1 MDKSSISIQGVD
13 VWYGEK
19 QALEDVNLEIPEKGI
34 TALIG
39 PSGCGKTT
47 LLRSLNRL
55 NDLIPDFSL
64 SGRISIGGR
73 DIYANNDPAL
83 VRELRKG
90 IGMVFQQPNPLPD
103 TIIKNLMLP
112 VRENY
117 VMKKADIKEKA
128 VEKLKRIGF
137 YDEVSGRLN
146 KSALSLS
153 GGQQQ
158 RLCIARALMLEPEV
172 ILFDE
177 PCSSLDPIS
186 TYRIEDILQELKQ
199 SYTIVI
205 VTHNLEQARRI
216 SDRTAFFYIGKL
228 IESGMTDDIFLSPK
242 TKLLSDYIT
251 GRM

>member
-1 MDKSSISIQGVD
+1 MDKSNISILGVD

-19 QALEDVNLEIPEKGI
+19 QALEDINLEIPEKGI

-55 NDLIPDFSL
+55 NDLIPDFRL

-83 VRELRKG
+83 VRDLRKG

-103 TIIKNLMLP
+103 TIMKNLMLP
-112 VRENY
+112 IRENY
-117 VMKKADIKEKA
+117 VMKKTEIKEKA
-128 VEKLKRIGF
+128 VDKLKRIGF
-137 YDEVSGRLN
+137 YDEISDRLN
-146 KSALSLS
+146 KSALHLS

-158 RLCIARALMLEPEV
+158 RLCIARALMLEPG
-172 ILFDE
+172 ILLFDE
-177 PCSSLDPIS
+177 PCSSLDPVS

-199 SYTIVI
+199 NYTIVI

-216 SDRTAFFYIGKL
+216 SDRTAFFYLGKL
-228 IESGMTDDIFLSPK
+228 IESGMTNDVFFSPQ
-242 TKLLSDYIT
+242 TRLLSDYIT

>member
-1 MDKSSISIQGVD
+1 MDKNIISIRGVD
-13 VWYGEK
+13 VWYGDK
-19 QALEDVNLEIPEKGI
+19 QALEDVNLEIPENGI

-55 NDLIPDFSL
+55 NDLIPDFRL
-64 SGRISIGGR
+64 SGKICIGDK
-73 DIYANNDPAL
+73 DIYADNAPAF
-83 VRELRKG
+83 VRGLRKG

-103 TIIKNLMLP
+103 TIMKNLMLP
-112 VRENY
+112 IREHY
-117 VMKKADIKEKA
+117 VTNKADNKEKA
-128 VEKLKRIGF
+128 IEKLKRIGF
-137 YDEVSGRLN
+137 YDEISDRLN
-146 KSALSLS
+146 KSALRLS

-158 RLCIARALMLEPEV
+158 RLCIARALMLEPGI

-199 SYTIVI
+199 SYTMVI

-216 SDRTAFFYIGKL
+216 SDRTAFFYLGKL
-228 IESGMTDDIFLSPK
+228 IESGKTNEVFLSPQ
-242 TKLLSDYIT
+242 TQLLSDYIT

>member
-1 MDKSSISIQGVD
+1 MDKNNVSIQGVD

-19 QALEDVNLEIPEKGI
+19 QALEDIRLEIPEKGI

-55 NDLIPDFSL
+55 NDLIPGFRL
-64 SGRISIGGR
+64 SGRICIGDK
-73 DIYANNDPAL
+73 DIYSDNDPKF
-83 VRELRKG
+83 VRGLRKS

-103 TIIKNLMLP
+103 TIMKNLMLP
-112 VRENY
+112 LGEHY
-117 VMKKADIKEKA
+117 AITKADNKEKA
-128 VEKLKRIGF
+128 IEKLIKIGF
-137 YDEVSGRLN
+137 YDEISDRLN
-146 KSALSLS
+146 KSALRLS

-158 RLCIARALMLEPEV
+158 RLCIARALMLEPGI

-216 SDRTAFFYIGKL
+216 SDRTAFFYLGKL
-228 IESGMTDDIFLSPK
+228 IESGKTNEVFLSPQ
-242 TKLLSDYIT
+242 TQLLSDYIT